1 MKWSRQTLAIAAL
14 SVLWGLTA
22 LWGIGQLNAR
32 RQADAL
38 LQNKYNRAFYESLQ
52 RTKNVEALLSKGLA
66 SANTEQMDTLFSDLW
81 YNANAAQENL
91 HQLPLS
97 HNVVARTSKFLAQV
111 GDYAYSLAKRNR
123 SQPLSDKDWKTMQRL
138 YSTAVSVNRQMALVD
153 REARTGRLRWKE
165 VTGGLSSRLPRQSL
179 TTAADQSFRRVD
191 AQLQEVPVLLYDG
204 PFSDH
209 IQRRT
214 PLGLTGDM
222 ITSGQA
228 QQIAR
233 RFVDFAGTAPGSA
246 KVVRNIGGKIPAYS
260 IEFRTGTKTA
270 DVIRVDVSKKG
281 GHVVYYL
288 NSRSVPQVKISDDRA
303 RILAQNFLTSRG
315 IKNMVPT
322 YTLRER
328 NILFVNF
335 AYKQDNVIVYPD
347 LMKVQVALDNGQIL
361 GYEAL
366 GFLMSHHRRDLPA
379 PKLTME
385 QARAKVS
392 PRLQVLSERMAVVPT
407 TGLNEVLTY
416 EFKARLGEDTFLVYI
431 NALTGDEERIFK
443 LIRLPNGTL
452 TL

>member
-14 SVLWGLTA
+14 SVLWGATA

-81 YNANAAQENL
+81 YNANAAQENI

-97 HNVVARTSKFLAQV
+97 HNVVARTSKFLTQV

-123 SQPLSDKDWKTMQRL
+123 NQPLSDKDWKTLQRL
-138 YSTAVSVNRQMALVD
+138 YSTAVSVNRQMALVE
-153 REARTGRLRWKE
+153 REARTGRLRWQE
-165 VTGGLSSRLPRQSL
+165 VTGGLASRLPRQSL
-179 TTAADQSFRRVD
+179 ATAADQSFRRVD

-209 IQRRT
+209 IQRKT
-214 PLGLTGDM
+214 PLGLTGNM

-228 QQIAR
+228 QDIAR
-233 RFVDFAGTAPGSA
+233 RFVDFAGTPPRST
-246 KVVRNIGGKIPAYS
+246 KVVRNVGGKIPAYS
-260 IEFRTGTKTA
+260 IEFRTGAKTT

-288 NSRSVPQVKISDDRA
+288 NSRSVPRIKLSDDRA
-303 RILAQNFLTSRG
+303 RILAENFLTSRG
-315 IKNMVPT
+315 IKNMIPT

-328 NILFVNF
+328 NILYVNF
-335 AYKQDNVIVYPD
+335 AYKQDDVVIYPD
-347 LMKVQVALDNGQIL
+347 LIKVQVALDNGQIL

-366 GFLMSHHRRDLPA
+366 GFLMSHHKRELPA
-379 PKLTME
+379 PKLTLE

-392 PRLQVLSERMAVVPT
+392 PRLQVLSSRMAVVPT
-407 TGLNEVLTY
+407 TGLDEVLTY
-416 EFKARLGEDTFLVYI
+416 EFKARLGSDNFLVYI

-443 LIRLPNGTL
+443 LIKLPNGTL